1 MVIQAARW
9 DEATATS
16 SSNYFAAKQIHQIAS
31 SPSNNSH
38 RSAVR
43 CVAVSGRLDGY
54 IAGPLYFIF
63 RVNFRSQTA
72 PSRPVMISHIASAAA
87 VDRKSVV

>member
-16 SSNYFAAKQIHQIAS
+16 SPNYFAAKKKKNTPDRLQSFKFFAS
-31 SPSNNSH
+31 E
-38 RSAVR
+38 RRTV
-43 CVAVSGRLDGY
+43 CQVSGRLDDY

-72 PSRPVMISHIASAAA
+72 PSRPVMISHVAAAAA
-87 VDRKSVV
+87 V

>member
-16 SSNYFAAKQIHQIAS
+16 SSNYFAAKKIHQIAS
-31 SPSNNSH
+31 NPSNNLH

-43 CVAVSGRLDGY
+43 CVAVSGRLDDY

-72 PSRPVMISHIASAAA
+72 PSRPVMISHVAAAAAAA
-87 VDRKSVV
+87 V